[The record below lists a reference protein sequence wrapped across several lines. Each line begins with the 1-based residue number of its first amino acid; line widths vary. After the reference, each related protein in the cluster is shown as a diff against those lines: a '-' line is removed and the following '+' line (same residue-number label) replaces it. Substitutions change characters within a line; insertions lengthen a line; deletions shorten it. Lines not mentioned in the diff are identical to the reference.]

1 MQEEFAPD
9 TTLHAPAEDA
19 AQMPDEDAAV
29 ETTSIEY
36 IGRWTRLVSTT
47 NWEKGRIVAEWR
59 EVLIAAGAAA
69 AAYSDDAWSRRVG
82 SVTPQHTGRL
92 RRVYQRFAA
101 MRNEY
106 SGLYWSHFQAA
117 LDWDD
122 AEMWLEGAVQ
132 NRWSIAQM
140 QGERSR
146 TLGALV
152 EENVEAVDFEVDE
165 DAAAAPADLPPA
177 ANSAADPG
185 YRVPEPQETAYE
197 DAGAAADGSAD
208 YGSGEF
214 EDAAAGGPG
223 DDREDDSSPAPLR
236 PFENLPNLPADLR
249 EAFDGFKVAIIHHR
263 ISKWQEV
270 SRDDILA
277 TLEALR
283 QLVLAPSEA

>member
-1 MQEEFAPD
+1 MSDEFAPD
-9 TTLHAPAEDA
+9 TTLPEPVDDAGQMPTAEDPA
-19 AQMPDEDAAV
+19 I
-29 ETTSIEY
+29 ETASSEY
-36 IGRWTRLVSTT
+36 LGRWNRLVSTT

-59 EVLIAAGAAA
+59 EALIEAAA
-69 AAYSDDAWSRRVG
+69 PAAACSDEAWSRRVG

-101 MRNEY
+101 MREAY
-106 SGLYWSHFQAA
+106 PGLYWSHFQAA

-152 EENVEAVDFEVDE
+152 EEGVEATAVEIDE
-165 DAAAAPADLPPA
+165 DAAAVRADLPPVPSPA
-177 ANSAADPG
+177 SPAEVHETPG
-185 YRVPEPQETAYE
+185 AE
-197 DAGAAADGSAD
+197 DDGSDTAGESVPFDTAD
-208 YGSGEF
+208 SY
-214 EDAAAGGPG
+214 AGDEP
-223 DDREDDSSPAPLR
+223 PVR
-236 PFENLPNLPADLR
+236 PFENLPALPADLR
-249 EAFDGFKVAIIHHR
+249 EAFDGFKLAIIHHR

-270 SRDDILA
+270 SREDVLA

-283 QLVLAPSEA
+283 QLTLAPAEA

>member
-1 MQEEFAPD
+1 MKKEIAPD
-9 TTLHAPAEDA
+9 MTLQPPLEDS
-19 AQMPDEDAAV
+19 PEVSSESPAV
-29 ETTSIEY
+29 EQTSIEY
-36 IGRWTRLVSTT
+36 IGRWSRLVSTT

-59 EVLIAAGAAA
+59 EALIQAGATA

-101 MRNEY
+101 MRDDY
-106 SGLYWSHFQAA
+106 RGLYWSHFQAA

-152 EENVEAVDFEVDE
+152 EENVEAVAVEVDE
-165 DAAAAPADLPPA
+165 DAAGAPADLPPPSSA
-177 ANSAADPG
+177 PMMDAQEANDSIRPEADEG
-185 YRVPEPQETAYE
+185 VAIEGADSYADDTYADQTAPDE
-197 DAGAAADGSAD
+197 
-208 YGSGEF
+208 
-214 EDAAAGGPG
+214 GP
-223 DDREDDSSPAPLR
+223 SPLR

-263 ISKWQEV
+263 ISNWQDV
-270 SRDDILA
+270 SRDDVLA